1 MYFFQQTDV
10 IFTDLVYIRVCHKSV
25 CHHKLYYFRRRI
37 IAQPWIILILVRDFF
52 RDFFRAQ
59 FCMAKSHEENSNIC
73 MILYYWKGIIIR
85 KMFRFMNNALVFGSL
100 AVAASLLWWPQS
112 FMDDPCVQSAEN
124 QDPHLVSRRIADVSN
139 IRYLWRQKDDIVQS
153 ILQAVQITDWDPV
166 VEHESGLL
174 VIRRVIST
182 LRRFRIFNYIR
193 VRLNCQFG
201 NRLLNSLTVY

>member
-1 MYFFQQTDV
+1 MFKSKIKFLKKRPGERYASALAHMNLSNKVNNNKLYKYCICRFWITHSKIVLIITFTIWCVLRFYFLSPKIKMPKLWMKEMYFFQQTDV

-100 AVAASLLWWPQS
+100 AVAASLLWWPPMVSCWSMYSIGGESEPS
-112 FMDDPCVQSAEN
+112 F
-124 QDPHLVSRRIADVSN
+124 
-139 IRYLWRQKDDIVQS
+139 
-153 ILQAVQITDWDPV
+153 
-166 VEHESGLL
+166 G
-174 VIRRVIST
+174 
-182 LRRFRIFNYIR
+182 
-193 VRLNCQFG
+193 
-201 NRLLNSLTVY
+201 